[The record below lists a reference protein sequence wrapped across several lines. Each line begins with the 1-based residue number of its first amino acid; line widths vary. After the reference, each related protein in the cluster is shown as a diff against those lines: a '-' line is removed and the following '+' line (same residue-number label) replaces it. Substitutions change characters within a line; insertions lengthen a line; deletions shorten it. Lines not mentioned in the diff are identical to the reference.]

1 MNLRRI
7 SALLL
12 LCLPLTACANNV
24 PVPSTSPSSSP
35 AATTAPSA
43 LVLRAAPANL
53 GCDSIGVD
61 YHRVTFRIDPTA
73 AEQVSAVADTGKQL
87 LTYWAAGF
95 HPGTATDRVVR
106 DPANQVVVSDG
117 EVLSIPQGDWP
128 RLRGHFVCPAPNAL
142 YVLLVDPS

>member
-1 MNLRRI
+1 LNLRRI

-35 AATTAPSA
+35 AAATAPSA

-87 LTYWAAGF
+87 FVYWAAGF
-95 HPGTATDRVVR
+95 QPGTATDRVVR
-106 DPANQVVVSDG
+106 DPSGQVVVSDG